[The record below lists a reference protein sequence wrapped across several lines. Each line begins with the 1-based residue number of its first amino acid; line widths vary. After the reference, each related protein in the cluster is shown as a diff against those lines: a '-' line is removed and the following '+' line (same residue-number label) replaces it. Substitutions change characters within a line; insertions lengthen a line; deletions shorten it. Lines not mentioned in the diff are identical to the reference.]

1 MNASPVPSVTLANG
15 VTMPQI
21 GLGTWPMKAESA
33 AKAVESAL
41 HAGYR
46 LIDTAESYCNE
57 DAVAQGIRASGVPRG
72 EIFITTKFNRQW
84 HSVEGAKAACE
95 ASLGRLG
102 VDYIDLLLIHWP
114 NPDQERYVQAFE
126 GLVRLQERGLVR
138 AIGTSN
144 FKPLHLE
151 KLFAAGFVPH
161 VNQIQLDPYHPR
173 EDVIAVHQARHIM
186 TEAWGPL
193 GRAGQLLADRVIT
206 SIARKHGRTPAQI
219 VLRWITQ
226 RGFVA
231 VPKSAD
237 RRRQQENIDVYDFRL
252 SADEVAAIGGLG
264 RPDPG
269 MLDADTFGL

>member
-1 MNASPVPSVTLANG
+1 MNTSPLPSVTLANG
-15 VTMPQI
+15 VTMPQV
-21 GLGTWPMKAESA
+21 GLGTWPLKADHA

-41 HAGYR
+41 QVGYR
-46 LIDTAESYCNE
+46 LIDTAESYHNE
-57 DAVAQGIRASGVPRG
+57 DAVGEGIRASGVSRD
-72 EIFITTKFNRQW
+72 EIFVTSKFGRRW
-84 HSVEGAKAACE
+84 HSVEGAQTACE
-95 ASLGRLG
+95 ASLARLRM
-102 VDYIDLLLIHWP
+102 DYIDLLLIHWP
-114 NPDQERYVQAFE
+114 NPDQDRYVQAFE

-144 FKPLHLE
+144 FKPSHLE
-151 KLFAAGFVPH
+151 KLFSAGFVPH

-173 EDVIAVHQARHIM
+173 EDIVAVHQARQIM

-193 GRAGQLLADRVIT
+193 GRAGDLLEDPLIS
-206 SIARKHGRTPAQI
+206 SIARGYGRTPAQI

-237 RRRQQENIDVYDFRL
+237 RKRQQENIDVFDFTL
-252 SADEVAAIGGLG
+252 SAEEIDAIGGLG
-264 RPDPG
+264 RPDTD

>member
-1 MNASPVPSVTLANG
+1 MNASQLSSVTLANG

-21 GLGTWPMKAESA
+21 GLGTWPLKADRA
-33 AKAVESAL
+33 ARAVESAL
-41 HAGYR
+41 QAGYR
-46 LIDTAESYCNE
+46 LIDTAESYGNE
-57 DAVAQGIRASGVPRG
+57 EAVGEGMRASSVPRD
-72 EIFITTKFNRQW
+72 EVFITTKFTRQW
-84 HSVEGAKAACE
+84 HSVEGTKTACE
-95 ASLGRLG
+95 ASLRRLG

-114 NPDQERYVQAFE
+114 NPDQDRYVQAFD

-144 FKPLHLE
+144 FKPPHLQ

-161 VNQIQLDPYHPR
+161 VNQIQFDPYHPR
-173 EDVIAVHQARHIM
+173 EDLVELHRERQIV

-193 GRAGQLLADRVIT
+193 GRAGELLEDPLIV
-206 SIARKHGRTPAQI
+206 SIARAHGRTPAQI

-231 VPKSAD
+231 VPKSSD
-237 RRRQQENIDVYDFRL
+237 RRRQQENIDVFDFML
-252 SADEVAAIGGLG
+252 SEEEITAMGGLG
-264 RPDPG
+264 RPDAS